1 MTSQGLGMPAAEV
14 SDEGGIQDVTRRPPA
29 PFLRTV
35 ALPVHEVLEAPTP
48 PTHVQQPPH
57 RVDLRALDDARR
69 GGGAGG
75 SGTRGQDMTGLTRE
89 TWKVG
94 WILRERGR
102 RRTTAARLMT
112 RMMGKGPMNFGA
124 SLRDSTL
131 RGRSRVDSHT
141 FWPRR

>member
-29 PFLRTV
+29 PLLRTV

-69 GGGAGG
+69 GGRWRVRDQGAGYDG
-75 SGTRGQDMTGLTRE
+75 LDTGDMEGGMDLE
-89 TWKVG
+89 G
-94 WILRERGR
+94 
-102 RRTTAARLMT
+102 AR
-112 RMMGKGPMNFGA
+112 
-124 SLRDSTL
+124 
-131 RGRSRVDSHT
+131 
-141 FWPRR
+141 